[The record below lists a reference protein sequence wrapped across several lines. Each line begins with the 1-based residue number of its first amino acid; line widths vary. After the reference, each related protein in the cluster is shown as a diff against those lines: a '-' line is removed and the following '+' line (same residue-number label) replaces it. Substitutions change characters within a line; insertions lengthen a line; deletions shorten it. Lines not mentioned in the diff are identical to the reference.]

1 MSPRRAPAGRG
12 QRAGNGG
19 GTPRTVRHAPAGATA
34 APAGRIDAIDAARG
48 AALCAM
54 IAYHF
59 CFDLRHFGLLA
70 ADFEHDPFWLGA
82 RALIL
87 GTFMALVGVSLVL
100 AERASVSATG
110 RPEREHRS
118 AQHAGS
124 PVSAAGFWR
133 RLGLIAAAAGAVSL
147 ASFVVFPQ
155 SFIAFGVLHCIAIA
169 TLLARPLVTK
179 PGLALALGV
188 AMVAVGNL
196 VSHPMFDAPA
206 LSFIGLR
213 TSKPLA
219 EDYVPLLPWAGVTLL
234 GAAAARYALT
244 PHATEVLARL
254 RVPRSLSWMGRHS
267 LAIYLVHQPL
277 LFGLLWLATSLG
289 VHR

>member
-1 MSPRRAPAGRG
+1 MSPRRPPAGRG
-12 QRAGNGG
+12 QRAGNGD
-19 GTPRTVRHAPAGATA
+19 GTPRTVRHARAGVSTSATPA
-34 APAGRIDAIDAARG
+34 PIGRLDAIDAARG

-100 AERASVSATG
+100 AERAGASTAS
-110 RPEREHRS
+110 
-118 AQHAGS
+118 
-124 PVSAAGFWR
+124 FWR
-133 RLGLIAAAAGAVSL
+133 RLGVIAAGAGAVSL

-155 SFIAFGVLHCIAIA
+155 SFITFGVLHCIAVA
-169 TLLARPLVTK
+169 TLLSRPLVTK

-188 AMVAVGNL
+188 AMIGVGNL
-196 VSHPMFDAPA
+196 VSHPVFDAPA

-219 EDYVPLLPWAGVTLL
+219 EDFVPLLPWAGVTLL

-244 PHATEVLARL
+244 PHATAALARL
-254 RVPRSLSWMGRHS
+254 PVPRSLAWMGRHS

-277 LFGLLWLATSLG
+277 LFGLLWLAASLG